1 MARLYRHRLADQ
13 RYYRAH
19 RHLGSSGGKVLTSL
33 PDRKRIFYSW
43 VGKDDYNEQA
53 VLEQRELTTQQIFA
67 EWEQAHEELKKT
79 IQDMPLDKFPGDLL
93 YPWGDER
100 GSIAHVVE
108 YMIEHNV
115 EHRYE
120 IVKAI
125 EASQAD

>member
-1 MARLYRHRLADQ
+1 M
-13 RYYRAH
+13 
-19 RHLGSSGGKVLTSL
+19 
-33 PDRKRIFYSW
+33 
-43 VGKDDYNEQA
+43 
-53 VLEQRELTTQQIFA
+53 EQRELTTQQIFA

-79 IQDMPLDKFPGDLL
+79 IQDMLLDKFPGDLL

-100 GSIAHVVE
+100 GSITHVVE
-108 YMIEHNV
+108 YMI

>member
-1 MARLYRHRLADQ
+1 M
-13 RYYRAH
+13 
-19 RHLGSSGGKVLTSL
+19 
-33 PDRKRIFYSW
+33 
-43 VGKDDYNEQA
+43 
-53 VLEQRELTTQQIFA
+53 EQRELTTQQIFA
-67 EWEQAHEELKKT
+67 EWEQAHEELKVT

-93 YPWGDER
+93 YPWGDEL

-108 YMIEHNV
+108 YMI